1 MSQRQITFNAELIN
15 NEIVIRLTSNKNNRD
30 LEIKAANQLF
40 NFLEKIG
47 IEVTRN
53 NLETDWQSG
62 SNS

>member
-40 NFLEKIG
+40 NSLEKIG